1 MLGNLQQIKS
11 MMAMLNGSGDP
22 MTMIN
27 QMARNNPQLQ
37 NVLQMVQ
44 ANGGDPKTAFYK
56 LAEEKG
62 VDPDEIINALKG

>member
-11 MMAMLNGSGDP
+11 MMAMLNSSGDP

-44 ANGGDPKTAFYK
+44 ANGGDPKAAFYK

>member
-44 ANGGDPKTAFYK
+44 ANGGDAKAAFYK
-56 LAEEKG
+56 LAQEQG
-62 VDPDEIINALKG
+62 VDPDEILNALKG

>member
-1 MLGNLQQIKS
+1 

-44 ANGGDPKTAFYK
+44 ANGGDAKAAFYK
-56 LAEEKG
+56 LAQEQG
-62 VDPDEIINALKG
+62 VDPYEILNALKG

>member
-44 ANGGDPKTAFYK
+44 ANGGDAKAAFYK
-56 LAEEKG
+56 IAQEQG
-62 VDPDEIINALKG
+62 VDPDEILNALKG